1 MFLGR
6 EQRLVSKCDASG
18 VGFSFLGP
26 KTKCY
31 LRLIVWG
38 WEDNIKRNLK
48 ETVWQDEDWLHL
60 SQDRYKWRTFVD
72 TVIKLLLLQKATT
85 F

>member
-1 MFLGR
+1 M
-6 EQRLVSKCDASG
+6 SKCDASG
-18 VGFSFLGP
+18 VFFSFLGP

-31 LRLIVWG
+31 LRLIVWR

-48 ETVWQDEDWLHL
+48 ETEWQDEDWLHP
-60 SQDRYKWRTFVD
+60 SQDREKWRNVVD
-72 TVIKLLLLQKATT
+72 TVIKLRLLEEAAT

>member
-1 MFLGR
+1 MFLVRG
-6 EQRLVSKCDASG
+6 QRLVSKCDASG

-31 LRLIVWG
+31 LGLIVWG

-48 ETVWQDEDWLHL
+48 ETVRQDEDWLHL
-60 SQDRYKWRTFVD
+60 SQDGDKWRTVAD
-72 TVIKLLLLQKATT
+72 TVIKLLLLQKAVT